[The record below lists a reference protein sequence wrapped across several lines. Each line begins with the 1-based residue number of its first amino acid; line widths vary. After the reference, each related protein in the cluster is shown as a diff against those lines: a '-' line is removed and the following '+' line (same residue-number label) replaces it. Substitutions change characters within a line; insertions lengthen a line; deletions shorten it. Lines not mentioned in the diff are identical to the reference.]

1 MKKIFYI
8 LTAAVVALGAMACEN
23 EGLENVAPEA
33 NGEGLTITATVSR
46 VAWSEENLVP
56 TAWEPTDVITIEG
69 YDFTTTDGTNFTCND
84 AGVYDLCDGQPHV
97 ATTPFDSTKGLK
109 GVSLTAE
116 GVITVE
122 GTSLTFTP
130 ASALL
135 TFTAESAITL
145 EATAGLFSGD
155 ATKLEFA
162 AGTHYVA
169 VNPTIATLQGAIG
182 RLKEGSYTAVTATEG
197 TFVAGEVYNLGTLA
211 AQSEWEVS
219 DGTRFYCTTTEDL
232 FVAKNVKLAADN
244 FCLHKVG
251 DAGWQAGAKYGLVTA
266 ATKSVNTAIGIY
278 TANWAGDITITGAKT
293 TAHDIYFDK
302 ANSRLYVLTVGKQ
315 PSEIAAPTHTNW
327 YSIGGS
333 MNGWGSTTAPYKF
346 TYSGDGVWH
355 TIVDF
360 KANDEFKV
368 KLNNDW
374 GTSYGHGQT
383 QANVGKSLSSGS
395 DNFKVKTAGTYEIWV
410 IPAHSDAPLYILK
423 K

>member
-109 GVSLTAE
+109 GVSLKAE

-135 TFTAESAITL
+135 TFTAESAITI
-145 EATAGLFSGD
+145 EATTGLFSGD
-155 ATKLEFA
+155 VTELEFA
-162 AGTHYVA
+162 AGKHYVA
-169 VNPTIATLQGAIG
+169 VNPTTATLQGAIG
-182 RLKEGSYTAVTATEG
+182 KLKEGSYTAVKATEG
-197 TFVAGEVYNLGTLA
+197 NFVAGQVYNLGTLA

-232 FVAKNVKLAADN
+232 FVAKNVKLAANN

-251 DAGWQAGAKYGLVTA
+251 AEWQTGEKYGLVNA
-266 ATKSVNTAIGIY
+266 GTKSENTAIGVY
-278 TANWAGDITITGAKT
+278 PAGWSNDITIANAAT

-302 ANSRLYVLTVGKQ
+302 ANSRLYVLTVGKDINTIT
-315 PSEIAAPTHTNW
+315 PSTSGTTYSLIGSFNSWSNDVLLTYAGDNVWHAIHTFKKDDQFKVRKNKAW
-327 YSIGGS
+327 
-333 MNGWGSTTAPYKF
+333 TTAYG
-346 TYSGDGVWH
+346 YNNIQSG
-355 TIVDF
+355 
-360 KANDEFKV
+360 
-368 KLNNDW
+368 
-374 GTSYGHGQT
+374 
-383 QANVGKSLSSGS
+383 VGKSLFA
-395 DNFKVKTAGTYEIWV
+395 DAGGNDHNIGVNKDATYEIWV
-410 IPAHSDAPLYILK
+410 IPDHADSVLYILEK
-423 K
+423 